1 MATVLVSFIGTGEY
15 KGTDY
20 QGVSKTGYREVTYNF
35 DDDSRVTTT
44 VFGSAL
50 LQYLKKK
57 GQHVD
62 SWLIMGTRQSIWC
75 DLVEMFGQK
84 RGDIIMNDMNN
95 FEVWEFLYEQAKNDA
110 LNNSYESKISQEHL
124 SKWEKVLTD
133 NLTDTKVICKLDTDV
148 TDMSSR
154 SHDLIFQSLLEV
166 IKEGNKV
173 VFDVTHGLRH
183 QPLITSFVL
192 MYLRYLRN
200 IEIENIEFYYGAK
213 DLDGKVA
220 KLDFCNELLKAIE
233 AVAIFEQ
240 TGNYEQ
246 IGKNLKLSS
255 QFNKNLETLTFFDE
269 INRTNA
275 LIPSELQDEISS
287 TSFSPLQ
294 ESLADRFRRSLH
306 WAGKESLANQLR
318 HKALFAFDRR
328 QYFKAILILSEAVV
342 VAYGENCGDK
352 KVADNLELH
361 RYREIAGEELKRFIN
376 EDEKQTYLNL
386 KTLRNAIAHGTD
398 TNGTKVEANKTREAM
413 NNEERLKEIFRDGD
427 KLFVKITRGEIGK

>member
-20 QGVSKTGYREVTYNF
+20 QGASKTGYREVTYNF
-35 DDDSRVTTT
+35 DDNSKVTTT

-57 GQHVD
+57 GRHVD
-62 SWLIMGTRQSIWC
+62 TWLIMGTPQSIWC
-75 DLVEMFGQK
+75 DLVEMFGRK
-84 RGDIIMNDMNN
+84 GDDIIERNYDI
-95 FEVWEFLYEQAKNDA
+95 WAILCEQAKYDA
-110 LNNSYESKISQEHL
+110 QNNSYESKISQEHL
-124 SKWEKVLTD
+124 SEWQKVLTD
-133 NLTDTKVICKLDTDV
+133 NLTDTKVICKLDTYV
-148 TDMSSR
+148 NDMSAR
-154 SHDLIFQSLLEV
+154 SQDLIFQSLLEV
-166 IKEGNKV
+166 IKEENKV
-173 VFDVTHGLRH
+173 VFDVTHGLRY

-200 IEIENIEFYYGAK
+200 IKIENIEFYYGAK

-246 IGKNLKLSS
+246 IGKNLKLSA
-255 QFNKNLETLTFFDE
+255 QFNKRLETLTFFDE
-269 INRTNA
+269 INKTDT
-275 LIPSELQDEISS
+275 LIPIELQNEISN

-342 VAYGENCGDK
+342 VVYGENCGDNEI
-352 KVADNLELH
+352 AHNLELH
-361 RYREIAGEELKRFIN
+361 FFREKAEEELKRSLN
-376 EDEKQTYLNL
+376 KDEKQTYLNL

-398 TNGTKVEANKTREAM
+398 TNGKRIEADRTREAM
-413 NNEERLKEIFRDGD
+413 DNEERLKEIFRDGD
-427 KLFVKITRGEIGK
+427 ELFLKIIRGKIGK